1 MPSRTTAFL
10 TLTCLLLASLACNL
24 SRSTQ
29 DEVPLSQGE
38 MTLAEALAVPPQ
50 DGRPEVLRL
59 MGRPDAI
66 TITWQ
71 QLEGQ
76 QVRLDEW
83 SYFDGRTRFDFVDG
97 ELAWTIDLDPVP
109 DGTLFAHQYDPL
121 EFDSTMTV
129 EDAKAL
135 LADQELVEES
145 LAEAEAPGGLALVG
159 DQILLGFDGGRLVFV
174 QTFALSP
181 DGSPTAGLPGDGSQ
195 AATTITPGAGPPAVL
210 LTDTFEGASP
220 GQPLFDSQYMT
231 FAEQSG
237 EGVLTALSPNDV
249 LPLLY
254 NDALLSDLAL
264 EVDVRFAQAQAG
276 SSAGVILRSDDAA
289 GGLASYYHF
298 TYLPAEREVRLD
310 LWHGGRWSTLA
321 RSAIPDGVLVQGAI
335 DRLRVEADGS
345 SLRMFVNQTMLLDLD
360 DDSLT
365 APGIVGLS
373 LTAAQ
378 APETVYFDNLR
389 IEALD
394 E

>member
-1 MPSRTTAFL
+1 
-10 TLTCLLLASLACNL
+10 
-24 SRSTQ
+24 
-29 DEVPLSQGE
+29 
-38 MTLAEALAVPPQ
+38 
-50 DGRPEVLRL
+50 
-59 MGRPDAI
+59 
-66 TITWQ
+66 
-71 QLEGQ
+71 
-76 QVRLDEW
+76 
-83 SYFDGRTRFDFVDG
+83 
-97 ELAWTIDLDPVP
+97 
-109 DGTLFAHQYDPL
+109 
-121 EFDSTMTV
+121 
-129 EDAKAL
+129 
-135 LADQELVEES
+135 
-145 LAEAEAPGGLALVG
+145 
-159 DQILLGFDGGRLVFV
+159 
-174 QTFALSP
+174 
-181 DGSPTAGLPGDGSQ
+181 
-195 AATTITPGAGPPAVL
+195 
-210 LTDTFEGASP
+210 
-220 GQPLFDSQYMT
+220 MT

-345 SLRMFVNQTMLLDLD
+345 RLRMFVNQTMILDLD